1 MRLWQDGDRAS
12 LTFLA
17 FKMTRI
23 EHRNHGNDY
32 LLQRGKV
39 PAICLFILASLTL
52 LAACQPVLD
61 IQIALETDE
70 LEPILGKVA
79 YITGGDVWIY
89 DLDTTQR
96 VRLTQDGYNSHPQWA
111 SDGNRIAFRKKDQ
124 LWVMELTAKQA
135 FPVSELPV
143 EWFSWSPSPG
153 RLIYFSRSE
162 GLIIWD
168 AADNIA
174 RTAIPI
180 SSDYSIENFVWDDQG
195 ETLVFNKGSIVDG
208 LYVVSLEK
216 IDLEQKDTDT
226 IFTTRNMRE
235 VPLLGEVSPGG
246 QWLAFWRWDTEVI
259 FFEKEGLPLCM
270 ISVSGGQAHC
280 TASKAIPSR
289 EFLDWSVDGQLA
301 YFTIEQNLVIADP
314 NGSSEQSLVDLADRS
329 PIYPAWA
336 PDGEHIAYSA
346 TSTGAEKTYNA
357 QNQGDVCIQRRIWVI
372 EVGSKRLHQLT
383 NDDRFCDELPFW
395 SVDGKHIL
403 FARQDKANASLWLM
417 RSNGEG
423 LTQIV
428 SELTPKP
435 KPAGEYGYID
445 WQAWWDWWR
454 PGAP

>member
-1 MRLWQDGDRAS
+1 MRSWQDGDKGL
-12 LTFLA
+12 LTILA
-17 FKMTRI
+17 PWTI
-23 EHRNHGNDY
+23 TVEQNHYNNGI

-39 PAICLFILASLTL
+39 SAICLFILICLASLV
-52 LAACQPVLD
+52 ACRPVLD
-61 IQIALETDE
+61 VQIALEIDE
-70 LEPILGKVA
+70 SEPSLGKVA
-79 YITGGDVWIY
+79 YIMGGDVWIY
-89 DLDTTQR
+89 DLDTTQT
-96 VRLTQDGYNSHPQWA
+96 VRLTQDGYNSHPQW
-111 SDGNRIAFRKKDQ
+111 SFDGSKIAYRKKEQ
-124 LWVMELTAKQA
+124 LWVMELAAKQA

-143 EWFSWSPSPG
+143 EWFSWLPSPS
-153 RLIYFSRSE
+153 RLIYFSRGE
-162 GLIIWD
+162 GLMISD
-168 AADNIA
+168 LTNN
-174 RTAIPI
+174 TTTPLIPI
-180 SSDYSIENFVWDDQG
+180 SNEHSVENFVWDG
-195 ETLVFNKGSIVDG
+195 EGKTLVFNKGSIVDG
-208 LYVVSLEK
+208 SYVVSLEK
-216 IDLEQKDTDT
+216 IDLEQNDTAT
-226 IFTTRNMRE
+226 LYKTSNMRE
-235 VPLLGEVSPGG
+235 IPLIGEVSPGG
-246 QWLAFWRWDTEVI
+246 QWLAFWRWDTEI
-259 FFEKEGLPLCM
+259 TFFEKEGLPLCM

-289 EFLDWSVDGQLA
+289 EFLDWSLDSQLA
-301 YFTIEQNLVIADP
+301 YFTIEQNLVIAAP
-314 NGSSEQSLVDLADRS
+314 KGFSEQSLVDLAYQS

-346 TSTGAEKTYNA
+346 TSIGVEKTSDA

-403 FARQDKANASLWLM
+403 FARQDKENAGLWLM

-435 KPAGEYGYID
+435 EPLGEYGYID